1 MAKYIAL
8 LRAIT
13 PTDSR
18 MKNENLRR
26 VFEELGFT
34 NVQSVISSGNIIFDS
49 SETNIN
55 ALQSH
60 IEAAWPDKLG
70 FHSTT
75 IIRTPEQLEEIIKK
89 DPFKGYEHNDKTYL
103 TVTFLKSPMDLS
115 TTDLSGR
122 GYTVLAKDAQTI
134 YSVVDLTTG
143 KTANLMVRF
152 ERRINKEITTRTWKT
167 VERLLKTT
175 QNHE

>member
-1 MAKYIAL
+1 
-8 LRAIT
+8 
-13 PTDSR
+13 
-18 MKNENLRR
+18 
-26 VFEELGFT
+26 
-34 NVQSVISSGNIIFDS
+34 
-49 SETNIN
+49 
-55 ALQSH
+55 
-60 IEAAWPDKLG
+60 
-70 FHSTT
+70 
-75 IIRTPEQLEEIIKK
+75 
-89 DPFKGYEHNDKTYL
+89 
-103 TVTFLKSPMDLS
+103 MDLS

-143 KTANLMVRF
+143 KTADLMVRF